1 MQLEGYE
8 AINAYPRKRKRESE
22 REIERKRNKERDN
35 IIIDVSLVP
44 CCVEQDFK
52 GSTFNNNILFF
63 SHLCG
68 VAGECIIHAPNK
80 DIFIHSLQSTRL
92 RAKGDLVLGG
102 VASCL

>member
-44 CCVEQDFK
+44 AV
-52 GSTFNNNILFF
+52 
-63 SHLCG
+63 
-68 VAGECIIHAPNK
+68 
-80 DIFIHSLQSTRL
+80 
-92 RAKGDLVLGG
+92 
-102 VASCL
+102 